1 MVLRANL
8 FLLWSLSA
16 AFFLLFPTELQKG
29 GRCEQQNGTGG
40 GSYGGGALE
49 TAGFVF
55 RGAVNGGGAVF
66 ALPEPDKARLLT
78 GEVFRFPA
86 DVELSAKKFGEYK
99 AEEASGSCTGPGFFE
114 GFFHLLHIRVTPFG
128 KMGSGCFQC
137 SICRRLCQREAG
149 FFLAFW

>member
-1 MVLRANL
+1 M
-8 FLLWSLSA
+8 

-29 GRCEQQNGTGG
+29 GRCEQQNGAGG
-40 GSYGGGALE
+40 GSCGGGALE

-114 GFFHLLHIRVTPFG
+114 GFFHLLHVRVTPFG
-128 KMGSGCFQC
+128 EMGSGCFQC